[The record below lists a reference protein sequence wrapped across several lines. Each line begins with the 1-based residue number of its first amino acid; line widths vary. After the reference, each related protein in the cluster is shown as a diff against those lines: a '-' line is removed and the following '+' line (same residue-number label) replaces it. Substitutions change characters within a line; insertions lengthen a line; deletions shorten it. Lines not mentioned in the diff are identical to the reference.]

1 MILALQWN
9 INQGE
14 CCFDHDISTLI
25 HPSWGHKEN
34 KDKLDIKI
42 CSTVSTRHTNI
53 TFCDTRIIC

>member
-25 HPSWGHKEN
+25 HPSWGQKEN
-34 KDKLDIKI
+34 KDKLNINNAVQLAQDIPTSLFVI
-42 CSTVSTRHTNI
+42 QG
-53 TFCDTRIIC
+53 